1 MARPHPSDLR
11 PDLSRADAEPAM
23 LAMAVPILPGKL
35 DQWRAVMHDLA
46 GPRRDDWQAQ
56 RRRLGLRERLF
67 LQHTPQGALAI
78 VVLEGR
84 DLPGAMHA
92 IGTDIDE
99 FSVWLR
105 QQVLETEGL
114 DLAAPPPGPLPELV
128 ADSGPLD
135 RSAA

>member
-1 MARPHPSDLR
+1 MARPHPSHLM
-11 PDLSRADAEPAM
+11 PHGSGADADPAM
-23 LAMAVPILPGKL
+23 LAVAVPILPGKL
-35 DQWRAVMHDLA
+35 DQWRALMHELA
-46 GPRRDDWQAQ
+46 SPRHRDWHAQ

-67 LQHTPQGALAI
+67 LQHTPKGAVAI

-92 IGTDIDE
+92 IGTDTDE

>member
-1 MARPHPSDLR
+1 MARPHPSNLMPHVSSAGD
-11 PDLSRADAEPAM
+11 DPAM
-23 LAMAVPILPGKL
+23 LALVVPILAGKL
-35 DQWRAVMHDLA
+35 DQWCTVVHDLA
-46 GPRRDDWQAQ
+46 GPRGDDWQTQ

-67 LQHTPQGALAI
+67 LQHTPNGAFAI

-92 IGTDIDE
+92 IGADTDE